1 MTDEQATLGP
11 VGYLVVEFSQDTP
24 TGRGLPALVDL
35 VDKGLIRVLD
45 LIFVSKAEDGTTT
58 LVELTD
64 LDGDGTLDLAMFSG
78 ASSGMLDDEDVASAG
93 DVLEPGTSG
102 AVLLYENRWAVP
114 FVTALRSAGATLV
127 AAGFVPADELDA
139 WVDMPEV
146 ATT

>member
-1 MTDEQATLGP
+1 MTDVQPTMGP
-11 VGYLVVEFSQDTP
+11 VGFLVVEFSQETP

-35 VDKGLIRVLD
+35 VDRGLIRVLD
-45 LIFVSKAEDGTTT
+45 LIFVSKAADGTTS

-78 ASSGMLDDEDVASAG
+78 ASSGMLDDDDVSSAG

-114 FVTALRSAGATLV
+114 FVNALRDAGAQLV

-139 WVDMPEV
+139 WVDVPEV
-146 ATT
+146 ATS